1 MMGLLGLCPIKP
13 ENNEKTPQTKGHK
26 FKPNLYTAQ
35 TYQVSYGVHQSRLRI
50 AVPSSLAF

>member
-13 ENNEKTPQTKGHK
+13 ENNEKTPQTQGHK
-26 FKPNLYTAQ
+26 FKSNLYTTQ

>member
-35 TYQVSYGVHQSRLRI
+35 TYQVSYGVHQSRLHI
-50 AVPSSLAF
+50 AVPSCLAF